1 MAGTNEKTKMT
12 RVLRDEELRNVAGG
26 LGGGRSLQQ
35 DMASIRMLDL
45 AVKSEDPLWGTFFL
59 AAGSA

>member
-1 MAGTNEKTKMT
+1 MARKSEKTKMT
-12 RVLRDEELRNVAGG
+12 RVCDEELRKVTGG

-35 DMASIRMLDL
+35 DMASVKMLDL

-59 AAGSA
+59 AAGSV